1 MIDVSIKKQL
11 HAANGH
17 FDLELDLQIEKGS
30 FVSIFGK
37 SGAGKTSLLKLL
49 AGLMKPESGEIKVK
63 NQTWFNQQKNIHL
76 PPQKRNIGFVF
87 QDYALFPNMTVKE
100 NLIYASNQKNPKM
113 IEELIEVSGLG
124 ELVQRKPEFLSGG
137 QKQRVAVA
145 RALAQKP
152 EILILDEPLSALDSE
167 MRHELQEYIL
177 TLHKQ
182 FELTTIL
189 ISHDIGEIVKMSD
202 LLIILEK
209 GKIKEQGNPKTL
221 LFKSNVSGKFQL
233 TGEILNIEKQ
243 DFLTIF
249 TVLSGQEIVKVV
261 GEEGDSHRFK
271 IGDTVLLAAMA
282 FSPLMYSRN
291 Q

>member
-11 HAANGH
+11 HAATGH

-37 SGAGKTSLLKLL
+37 SGAGKTSFLKLL

-63 NQTWFNQQKNIHL
+63 DQTWFNHLKNIHL

-100 NLIYASNQKNPKM
+100 NLVYASHHKNPKM

-152 EILILDEPLSALDSE
+152 DILILDEPLSALDIE

-202 LLIILEK
+202 ELIIIEK
-209 GKIKEQGNPKTL
+209 GKIKEKGKPKTL

-282 FSPLMYSRN
+282 FSPVMYSRN

>member
-17 FDLELDLQIEKGS
+17 FELKLDLQIEKGN
-30 FVSIFGK
+30 FVSILGK
-37 SGAGKTSLLKLL
+37 SGAGKTSFLKIL
-49 AGLMKPESGEIKVK
+49 AGLLKPETGEIKVK
-63 NQTWFNQQKNIHL
+63 NQIWFNEQKSIHL

-113 IEELIEVSGLG
+113 IEELIEVCGLG
-124 ELVQRKPEFLSGG
+124 ELGQRKPEFLSGG

-152 EILILDEPLSALDSE
+152 DILILDEPLSALDLE

-177 TLHKQ
+177 TLHKK
-182 FELTTIL
+182 FELTTIMV
-189 ISHDIGEIVKMSD
+189 SHDIGEIVKMSD

-209 GKIKEQGNPKTL
+209 GKIKEIGNPKTL

-261 GEEGDSHRFK
+261 GEEEDSNRFK